1 MSFLSKVLLNGK
13 VMWKRK
19 LATGAWR
26 GPLFCQDMRRY
37 QRGEGG
43 EGGVK
48 VETEGEFSLW
58 VSVTAWAA
66 ITCLHPTVVIS
77 LAIMATHD
85 VSQSHSQMCVGGIW
99 NKFDKSDFVF
109 VVCFEKFSVSYLVGF

>member
-1 MSFLSKVLLNGK
+1 MEEEIGHWGLERAFVLPGYEKISK
-13 VMWKRK
+13 R
-19 LATGAWR
+19 R
-26 GPLFCQDMRRY
+26 G
-37 QRGEGG
+37 G
-43 EGGVK
+43 GGVK